1 MTVCGMGNFLWIGA
15 QECAQSNQAAAPPA
29 AGRFRPVIVE
39 ATTALPQDTDADTAV
54 IGVLEDE
61 KIHHDIDGVLNGLVS
76 AGEAKAK
83 HRHLAVAH
91 AGGKRWVL
99 VGLGAREDL
108 DAEKVRIA
116 AAAALGRARE
126 LGAVR
131 LCWEVPH
138 KVGPEIGAAIVE
150 GTVLTG
156 YRFDRFKGKPPEEP
170 GGVQA
175 LVVSAHDDLTAVVG
189 EAEIVARA
197 VNAARNLQNTP
208 ANEMA
213 PRHLADTARVLGE
226 LDGVTVE
233 VEGRDGI
240 ERLGMG
246 AFAAVARGSDEEPAL
261 ITLRYD
267 GVGADGRGSVG
278 SPVLG
283 LVGKAVTFDTG
294 GISIKNANR
303 MFEMKFDMSGGAAV
317 LSAIEAIAELALPV
331 RVVAVVGATENMPSG
346 HAIKPGDVVTAASG
360 TTIEVIN
367 TDAEGRLVLA
377 DCLTHA
383 VNHGAERLVD
393 IATLTGS
400 IITALGHTHAG
411 LFASDDDWAAQVE
424 AAATATGELVWRLP
438 LHADYAKALD
448 SATADLINVN
458 ETRKAGS
465 IVAAQFLQRFT
476 DGKPWAHLDIAGTA
490 WGAGKPY
497 ASKGG
502 SGWGVRLLVELARS
516 MAR

>member
-1 MTVCGMGNFLWIGA
+1 M
-15 QECAQSNQAAAPPA
+15 QSS
-29 AGRFRPVIVE
+29 
-39 ATTALPQDTDADTAV
+39 TALPQDADADTVV
-54 IGVLEDE
+54 IGVLEGE
-61 KIHHDIDGVLNGLVS
+61 KVHHDVDGVLNGLVT
-76 AGEAKAK
+76 AGEAKSQ

-99 VGLGAREDL
+99 VGLGKREEL
-108 DAEKVRIA
+108 DGERVRVA
-116 AAAALGRARE
+116 AAAAFGRARE
-126 LGAVR
+126 LGARR

-138 KVGPEIGAAIVE
+138 KVGPEIAAAIVE
-150 GTVLTG
+150 GTLLCG
-156 YRFDRFKGKPPEEP
+156 YRFDRYKSKAPDEANGL
-170 GGVQA
+170 QA
-175 LVVSAHDDLTAVVG
+175 LVVSAHQDLGEVVA

-213 PRHLADTARVLGE
+213 PRHLADAARVLGE

-233 VEGRDGI
+233 VEDRAGI

-246 AFAAVARGSDEEPAL
+246 SFAAVARGSDEEPAL
-261 ITLRYD
+261 ITLRYEGPD
-267 GVGADGRGSVG
+267 ATG
-278 SPVLG
+278 PVLG
-283 LVGKAVTFDTG
+283 LIGKAVTFDTG
-294 GISIKNANR
+294 GISIKSANK

-317 LSAIEAIAELALPV
+317 LGAIEAIAELKLPV

-346 HAIKPGDVVTAASG
+346 HALKPGDVVTAANG

-383 VNHGAERLVD
+383 VNEGAERLVD

-400 IITALGHTHAG
+400 IITALGNTHAG
-411 LFASDDDWAAQVE
+411 LFASDDDWAAQV
-424 AAATATGELVWRLP
+424 AAAGAATGEIVWRLP

-448 SATADLINVN
+448 SETADLMNVN

-465 IVAAQFLQRFT
+465 IVAAQFLQRFAS
-476 DGKPWAHLDIAGTA
+476 DVPWAHLDIAGTA
-490 WGAGKPY
+490 WGAGRPY
-497 ASKGG
+497 TPKGG
-502 SGWGVRLLVELARS
+502 SGWGVRLFVELARS
-516 MAR
+516 LAR

>member
-1 MTVCGMGNFLWIGA
+1 
-15 QECAQSNQAAAPPA
+15 
-29 AGRFRPVIVE
+29 VIVE
-39 ATTALPQDTDADTAV
+39 TTTALPQDADVDTVV
-54 IGVLEDE
+54 IGVLEGE
-61 KIHHDIDGVLNGLVS
+61 PIHHDVDGVLNGLVS

-83 HRHLAVAH
+83 HRHLAVGH

-99 VGLGAREDL
+99 VGLGKREQL
-108 DAEKVRIA
+108 DGERVRVA
-116 AAAALGRARE
+116 AASALGRARE
-126 LGAVR
+126 LGAKR

-138 KVGPEIGAAIVE
+138 KVGDDIAAAIVE
-150 GTVLTG
+150 GTMLSA

-170 GGVQA
+170 AGLDA
-175 LVVSAHDDLTAVVG
+175 LVVSAHDDLGDVVA
-189 EAEIVARA
+189 EAEIVACA
-197 VNAARNLQNTP
+197 VNAARDLQNTP
-208 ANEMA
+208 SNEMA
-213 PRHLADTARVLGE
+213 PRHLADAARVLGE

-246 AFAAVARGSDEEPAL
+246 SFACVARGSHEEPAL

-267 GVGADGRGSVG
+267 GPNATG
-278 SPVLG
+278 PVLG

-294 GISIKNANR
+294 GISIKPANK

-317 LSAIEAIAELALPV
+317 LGAIEAIAELKLPV
-331 RVVAVVGATENMPSG
+331 RIVAVVGATENMPSG
-346 HAIKPGDVVTAASG
+346 HAVKPGDVVTAANG

-383 VNHGAERLVD
+383 IDQGAERLVD

-400 IITALGHTHAG
+400 IITALGNTHAG
-411 LFASDDDWAAQVE
+411 LFSGDDDWAGQVA
-424 AAATATGELVWRLP
+424 AAATATGEIVWRLP

-448 SATADLINVN
+448 SETADLMNVN

-465 IVAAQFLQRFT
+465 IVAAQFLQRFAG
-476 DGKPWAHLDIAGTA
+476 DVPWAHLDIAGTA

-497 ASKGG
+497 TPKGG
-502 SGWGVRLLVELARS
+502 SGWGVRLFVELARS
-516 MAR
+516 LALGGFDGR